1 MSANTTAVYLAIP
14 SDVNISQFTDVQ
26 RGTIFMW
33 FITVFVIMV
42 VTGVRLIS
50 GNLDPDGAQ
59 Y

>member
-1 MSANTTAVYLAIP
+1 MSANTTTVYLAIP

-33 FITVFVIMV
+33 FITVFIIMI

-50 GNLDPDGAQ
+50 GNLDPEGAT